1 MLTNLLLKPIRSWML
16 SLHEETR
23 LLRTETAG
31 LRHDIA
37 AMRSDVRDVME
48 MITKLMGELKQLKE
62 QLPIEH
68 ESDFEEDD
76 APKWQ
81 M

>member
-1 MLTNLLLKPIRSWML
+1 MLTDTVLKPIRTWIF

-31 LRHDIA
+31 LRNDIA
-37 AMRSDVRDVME
+37 AMRSDVHDVMQLL
-48 MITKLMGELKQLKE
+48 TKLMGELKQIQE
-62 QLPIEH
+62 QLPFEH
-68 ESDFEEDD
+68 EMDYEEDD
-76 APKWQ
+76 SPKWQ